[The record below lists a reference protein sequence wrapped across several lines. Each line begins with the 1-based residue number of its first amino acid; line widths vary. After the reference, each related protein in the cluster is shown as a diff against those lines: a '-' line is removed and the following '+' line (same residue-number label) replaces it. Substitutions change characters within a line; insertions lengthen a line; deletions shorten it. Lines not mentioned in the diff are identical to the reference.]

1 MNRKRPPASARIT
14 PNRNRESSSSSS
26 SRTPIINTVHDI
38 PPELRDMLA
47 SNIRESRASNS
58 GGGSNITTSETPKR
72 KKPLTRRVAGGSPAA
87 TSPAGG
93 STAVPVNKREN
104 NPSGSKTPS
113 SAAGGGQSSSGK
125 VVGDR
130 GIATNVVGSA
140 GLPAA
145 AATVPISTRKPS
157 APAQES
163 ESEYDDGDDDDDDE
177 FEDDDEIEWETVD
190 LSTLKTTPK
199 RPVTS
204 SEPLILTL
212 TSTSPSKPKSTGKKA
227 PTPAERKIRLEIH
240 KLHLLCLISH
250 LHLRS
255 TFCNDPKSQS
265 CLLPILEKRIIS
277 ELNDTSFQQSK
288 IFKQGLSNAAAAFKR
303 RYKITKP
310 GARKALWGYTPPSFD
325 AMWGDIP
332 MGIEEFRTS
341 AKKLSGSRDL
351 GAQLF
356 CALLRRMGLEARIVC
371 SLQPLSWQFKAKY
384 SIDDTK
390 RENMKFVGEDK
401 EDYQTS
407 DEDVDTATFVGS
419 PNKTFGGAGPV
430 RANFRVAPPVAPV
443 RTGGVAG
450 PPKGKKKTTKK
461 IQIHDPT
468 LPTYWVEVFDVINQ
482 SWITID
488 PLDAGI
494 IRPLTN
500 LEPPQWDWEN
510 EMSYVIAFD
519 NDNNVRDITRKYVKG
534 YNGYTRSLRVEATLD
549 GAKWWKKA
557 LRLYTLPDY
566 LAPDRDQFEDGLMN
580 DRLLKEGIPKS
591 LAAMKNHPVFAIEE
605 QLRQNEVIHP
615 KVECGTMTG
624 KNKKPIPVY
633 RRQNVKQVKSATQW
647 YMLGREIKA
656 GEQPLKHKKAR
667 KAKRASDPDDMD
679 LDEMGDMDGMDTG
692 MYAHFQT
699 ILYQPDPCI
708 GPIVPKNAYGN
719 IDIYV
724 PSMLPEGGVHIPHKL
739 ARVAADFLGIGGFV
753 ADAVTGFDFRNGG
766 KSTPVINGVV
776 AGIECEEGIWEMIE
790 HIEKEQEEEADEV
803 RRLTALNLW
812 RKFLVGLRIKER
824 VDEYAMDDEEVVVE
838 EEEDDGEEDSYQ
850 SHTAGPTESGGFI
863 VEQDENTT
871 SVGDSKFGGGGFFT
885 DELED
890 MAGELMRGGAKIA
903 REKEERRLLEEARA
917 RRARLTEIELQKVET
932 GEYYDPDAFEGG
944 GGGGFFVEDPIAEE
958 PKDMDKGKGRTLES
972 EIYGGGGFFPEEPTT
987 IQHGEEEKDEMER
1000 GKGID
1005 MGSFGGGFLV
1015 EEAELEPVS
1024 TITNTGK
1031 RKRDSTEEDL
1041 GGGFM
1046 IEEEEK
1052 TVDVVGINT
1061 TQKNNERSPESLL
1074 TGEEDEDKSMA
1085 EVEGVEDDIGDDFEY
1100 EDAGWTSD

>member
-1 MNRKRPPASARIT
+1 
-14 PNRNRESSSSSS
+14 
-26 SRTPIINTVHDI
+26 
-38 PPELRDMLA
+38 MLA
-47 SNIRESRASNS
+47 SNIRESRANGNTQSS
-58 GGGSNITTSETPKR
+58 TSDTPKR
-72 KKPLTRRVAGGSPAA
+72 KKPLTRRVTGSPAV
-87 TSPAGG
+87 
-93 STAVPVNKREN
+93 AVPV
-104 NPSGSKTPS
+104 SGGSSDSGGGGSKPS
-113 SAAGGGQSSSGK
+113 SSATGGGQSSSSGR
-125 VVGDR
+125 VE
-130 GIATNVVGSA
+130 IATRVASSEKV
-140 GLPAA
+140 PAA
-145 AATVPISTRKPS
+145 TPASTRKTS
-157 APAQES
+157 AQAQES
-163 ESEYDDGDDDDDDE
+163 ESEYDDDDDDE
-177 FEDDDEIEWETVD
+177 FEDDDDIEWETVD
-190 LSTLKTTPK
+190 LSTLDKPKPPPTP
-199 RPVTS
+199 

-212 TSTSPSKPKSTGKKA
+212 TYSKPKSSVKRG

-255 TFCNDPKSQS
+255 TFCNDLKSQS
-265 CLLPILEKRIIS
+265 LLLPILEKRIIA

-303 RYKITKP
+303 RYKISKP

-325 AMWGDIP
+325 KMWGDIP
-332 MGIEEFRTS
+332 MGIKEFRSS
-341 AKKLSGSRDL
+341 ARKLSGSRDL

-384 SIDDTK
+384 CIDDAK
-390 RENMKFVGEDK
+390 RADMKFVDEDRD
-401 EDYQTS
+401 DYRTS
-407 DEDVDTATFVGS
+407 DEDVDTATFAGS

-443 RTGGVAG
+443 RTGDVVR

-461 IQIHDPT
+461 VQIHDPS

-488 PLDAGI
+488 PLGTGI

-519 NDNNVRDITRKYVKG
+519 NDNNVRDITRKYVKN
-534 YNGYTRSLRVEATLD
+534 YNSYTRSLRVEATLD
-549 GAKWWKKA
+549 GAKWWETA
-557 LRLYTLPDY
+557 LELYTLPEY

-580 DRLLKEGIPKS
+580 DRVLREGIPKS

-605 QLRQNEVIHP
+605 QLRQNEVVHP

-624 KNKKPIPVY
+624 KNKRPIPVY
-633 RRQNVKQVKSATQW
+633 RREHVKQVKSATQW

-667 KAKRASDPDDMD
+667 NARRAPDPDDMD
-679 LDEMGDMDGMDTG
+679 LDEPGDMGHGMDTG
-692 MYAHFQT
+692 LYAHFQT
-699 ILYQPDPCI
+699 IVYQPDPCI

-719 IDIYV
+719 IDLYV

-739 ARVAADFLGIGGFV
+739 ARVAADFLGIGEFV

-766 KSTPVINGVV
+766 KSTPVINGIV
-776 AGIECEEGIWEMIE
+776 AGVECEEGIWEMIE
-790 HIEKEQEEEADEV
+790 HIEKEQEEEAVEV

-824 VDEYAMDDEEVVVE
+824 VDEYAMDDEEGVVE
-838 EEEDDGEEDSYQ
+838 EEEENSYP
-850 SHTAGPTESGGFI
+850 SHTVDSAESGGFM
-863 VEQDENTT
+863 VEQHESMT
-871 SVGDSKFGGGGFFT
+871 SVADSNVGGGGFFT

-890 MAGELMRGGAKIA
+890 MAGELMRDGAKLA

-917 RRARLTEIELQKVET
+917 RRARFTEIELRKVET
-932 GEYYDPDAFEGG
+932 GEYYDPHAFE

-958 PKDMDKGKGRTLES
+958 PKKVDQGKDHALDG
-972 EIYGGGGFFPEEPTT
+972 EIFGG
-987 IQHGEEEKDEMER
+987 
-1000 GKGID
+1000 
-1005 MGSFGGGFLV
+1005 GGGFLV
-1015 EEAELEPVS
+1015 EGSEPNPIS
-1024 TITNTGK
+1024 TTNIGK
-1031 RKRDSTEEDL
+1031 RKRDSTEEL

-1046 IEEEEK
+1046 VDEAEADIDTRQSNEQSPQGLLSHEEE
-1052 TVDVVGINT
+1052 
-1061 TQKNNERSPESLL
+1061 
-1074 TGEEDEDKSMA
+1074 DKYMA
-1085 EVEGVEDDIGDDFEY
+1085 EDADDDFEDDFEY